1 MLKKKIYKLNQCIK
15 KQKFCR
21 KRRIQRNYFE
31 NNRDNFVH
39 ADDID
44 HYQELSPIQTQHAYN
59 RDRENG
65 YLTANEFN
73 AEIHNVMGL
82 NTQHSAISKISET
95 EHDKTHGYLEIID
108 MEPDETTI
116 NTSSV

>member
-1 MLKKKIYKLNQCIK
+1 MHVKEKIYTCKQNQWIK
-15 KQKFCR
+15 NQKFCR
-21 KRRIQRNYFE
+21 KRGIQRIYFE
-31 NNRDNFVH
+31 NNRDNFVQ

-44 HYQELSPIQTQHAYN
+44 HYQELSQLQTQHAYN

-82 NTQHSAISKISET
+82 NTQHSAISKSSET
-95 EHDKTHGYLEIID
+95 EHDETHGYLEIID
-108 MEPDETTI
+108 TEPTI
-116 NTSSV
+116 KTSSV